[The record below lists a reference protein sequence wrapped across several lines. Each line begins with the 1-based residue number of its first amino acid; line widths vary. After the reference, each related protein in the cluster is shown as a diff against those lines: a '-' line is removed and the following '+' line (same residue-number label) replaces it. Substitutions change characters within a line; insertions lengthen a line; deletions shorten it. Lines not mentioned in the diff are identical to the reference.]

1 MGQICS
7 KCTDDADKKNR
18 LFQSTALSRIHPA
31 FSSKA
36 EAEDIAGGHVP
47 GPAVFPLKLSTAR
60 SDDGGEDECVR
71 VSIRDRIRGLERK
84 IEQGGKA
91 TEVSMKQLEI
101 DRLMGRSP

>member
-7 KCTDDADKKNR
+7 KCIDGADKKNR
-18 LFQSTALSRIHPA
+18 LFQSTTLTRIHPTL
-31 FSSKA
+31 SSKA
-36 EAEDIAGGHVP
+36 EAEDIAAEHVP

-60 SDDGGEDECVR
+60 ADDGGEDECVR

-84 IEQGGKA
+84 IERGGKA

-101 DRLMGRSP
+101 DRLMWRSP